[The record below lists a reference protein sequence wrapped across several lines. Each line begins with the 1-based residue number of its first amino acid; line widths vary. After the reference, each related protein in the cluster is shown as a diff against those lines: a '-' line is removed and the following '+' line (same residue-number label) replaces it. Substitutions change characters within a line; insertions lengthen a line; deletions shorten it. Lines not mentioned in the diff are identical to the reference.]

1 MTKPALSLI
10 VAVLAVVATLVAP
23 AVGAK
28 EPPKDT
34 PSITLPERQNEIP
47 AFVAELDDKQAR
59 STLVKVLE
67 ERTKPAEAEKLDLFA
82 AAKRATSR
90 ISSRIDEL
98 AGARAEAAL
107 SPVVF
112 WRWLTSDGSDPGA
125 PVRVLVTTFAVLA
138 VCWAAQVAAAAWLRR
153 ASARRARSGLSPSA
167 GSIELTLFVRWV
179 AFLGV
184 LLTLQALVPG
194 GGKPPHQTGLAL
206 LLAFACAWITA
217 GASTIMLPALH
228 GTYHPP
234 PISKGRIGWLEI
246 AVGLFFTC
254 FFGVSLLREAGVSND
269 ARLLI
274 ALPMW
279 FAVGSFLIVSLPS
292 SNRPAAPMM
301 RTIGRQRLIPSNAT
315 SRVTAGLF

>member
-1 MTKPALSLI
+1 MTKPTPSLI

-23 AVGAK
+23 AVRAK
-28 EPPKDT
+28 EASKGT
-34 PSITLPERQNEIP
+34 SSITLPERQNDVP

-67 ERTKPAEAEKLDLFA
+67 ERTKPAEAEKLDLFT

-98 AGARAEAAL
+98 AGARAETAL

-125 PVRVLVTTFAVLA
+125 PVRMLVTAFAVLA
-138 VCWAAQVAAAAWLRR
+138 ACWAAQAAAAARLRR
-153 ASARRARSGLSPSA
+153 AFARRERSGLLPWA
-167 GSIELTLFVRWV
+167 RSIELALFVRWV
-179 AFLGV
+179 VFLGV
-184 LLTLQALVPG
+184 LFPLQALMPG
-194 GGKPPHQTGLAL
+194 AGRPPHQAGLAL
-206 LLAFACAWITA
+206 LLAFACAWITT

-228 GTYHPP
+228 ATHQPP
-234 PISKGRIGWLEI
+234 SWATGRIGLLDI

-254 FFGVSLLREAGVSND
+254 FFGVSLLREAGVSDD

-279 FAVGSFLIVSLPS
+279 FAVGSFVILSLPS
-292 SNRPAAPMM
+292 SNRPAAANDTDNRSP
-301 RTIGRQRLIPSNAT
+301 LLEA
-315 SRVTAGLF
+315 